1 MNQENQYGMRSN
13 RMNININIIHNESCI
28 DGIKKLSDE
37 SVDIIIIDPP
47 YNIGKDFGNNSDKR
61 NMFDYIEWSKLW
73 IEESI
78 RVLKKSGTMYIYG
91 FSEILAHLSVNIDL
105 PKRWLIWHYTNK
117 NSLRSSFWQRS
128 HESIICC
135 WKNDKERIFNLD
147 DVREPYCATFLKN
160 AAGKTRKA
168 TKGRFTNKS
177 KETTYAAHENGALPR
192 DVLKI
197 PALAGASGK
206 KQRIVKDG
214 FSHPT
219 QKPFELT
226 DKLIKASKPLT
237 DCFVL
242 IPFAG
247 SGSECIVAKS
257 LGCDFVGFEIN
268 SEYVEL
274 ANHALNQTKVV

>member
-1 MNQENQYGMRSN
+1 MNQESQYGMRSN

-117 NSLRSSFWQRS
+117 NFSRSSFWQRS

-177 KETTYAAHENGALPR
+177 KETTYAAHENGAQPR

-197 PALAGASGK
+197 PALAGAAGK

-226 DKLIKASKPLT
+226 DKLIKASKPLA

-247 SGSECIVAKS
+247 SGFECIVAKS